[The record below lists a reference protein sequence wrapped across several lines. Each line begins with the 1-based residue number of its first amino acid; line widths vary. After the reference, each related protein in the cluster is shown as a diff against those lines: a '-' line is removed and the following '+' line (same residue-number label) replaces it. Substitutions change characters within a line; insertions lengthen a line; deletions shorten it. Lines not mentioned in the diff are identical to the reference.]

1 MSGHGH
7 TIYGVAI
14 QQAAVSGDLAKMREI
29 RAQAEAHLANHGD
42 VSAALEMLKA
52 EIAKAEAKGG

>member
-1 MSGHGH
+1 MTGSSH
-7 TIYGVAI
+7 TLYGVGIHQAI
-14 QQAAVSGDLAKMREI
+14 ASGDLAQMRAM
-29 RAQAEAHLANHGD
+29 RDLAEQHLAAHGD